1 MSSRWTI
8 LTGLAVTFALA
19 SATTLAAQ
27 ETYPGKPVRIVVPYP
42 AGGTA
47 DTMARALG
55 HELTGIWKQQVVVDN
70 RPGGGTVVGA
80 MAVARA
86 PADGR

>member
-1 MSSRWTI
+1 MQTRSVAACV
-8 LTGLAVTFALA
+8 LAGVLVAAMA
-19 SATTLAAQ
+19 SLAAAQ
-27 ETYPGKPVRIVVPYP
+27 DTFPTRPVKIVVPYP

-47 DTMARALG
+47 DAMARALG

-80 MAVARA
+80 VPGNPAA
-86 PADGR
+86 PEG